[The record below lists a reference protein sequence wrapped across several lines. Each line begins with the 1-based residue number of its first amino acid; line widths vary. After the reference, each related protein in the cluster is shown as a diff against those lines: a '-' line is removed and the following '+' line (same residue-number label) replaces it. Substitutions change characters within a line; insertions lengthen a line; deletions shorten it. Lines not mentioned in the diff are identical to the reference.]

1 MNKIFLLMLSFLLIP
16 IISVANPVTSADST
30 KCDTINVVSDST
42 ASILHFDASLSH
54 IDGALSKRDK
64 QFTSALSRLDYNKY
78 RLHHAA
84 CVALPVAV
92 SGLAL
97 SPIDNWVA
105 SQVQTGM
112 PNFGATVDDYLQY
125 APFAAQGIMALC
137 GVDGSSGG
145 LLEVITADALS
156 ISMMAAAVYGLK
168 YTVSRTRPNGEDDV
182 SFPSGHTAKAFL
194 GATLLAHEYGHI
206 VEYEYFYDIWE
217 TAKRNN
223 RRFNYKQ
230 VDKDLRDMIMRRTMK
245 KSGEKLSITEFK
257 NKYFSKYARASQNN
271 EWFAEAFCQLM
282 VGEQNEFTEALKEWL
297 EEFYE

>member
-206 VEYEYFYDIWE
+206 SPWIPIAGYSVA
-217 TAKRNN
+217 TATGVLRVLNNYHYVSDVLVGAAIGILTAELGYWAKDAIFKRYSLHRTKRMQMHNHI
-223 RRFNYKQ
+223 
-230 VDKDLRDMIMRRTMK
+230 LR
-245 KSGEKLSITEFK
+245 
-257 NKYFSKYARASQNN
+257 YY
-271 EWFAEAFCQLM
+271 
-282 VGEQNEFTEALKEWL
+282 
-297 EEFYE
+297 

>member
-42 ASILHFDASLSH
+42 TSILHFDASLSH
-54 IDGALSKRDK
+54 IDGALSKRDR

-112 PNFGATVDDYLQY
+112 PNFGTTVDDYLQY

-168 YTVSRTRPNGEDDV
+168 YTVSRTRPNGEDNV

-206 VEYEYFYDIWE
+206 SPWIPIAGYSVATATGVLRVLNNYHYVSDVLVGAAIGILTVELGYW
-217 TAKRNN
+217 AKDAIFKRYSLHRTKRMQMHNHI
-223 RRFNYKQ
+223 
-230 VDKDLRDMIMRRTMK
+230 LR
-245 KSGEKLSITEFK
+245 
-257 NKYFSKYARASQNN
+257 YY
-271 EWFAEAFCQLM
+271 
-282 VGEQNEFTEALKEWL
+282 
-297 EEFYE
+297 

>member
-1 MNKIFLLMLSFLLIP
+1 MNKVLPILLSFLLIS
-16 IISVANPVTSADST
+16 IISVANPVTSGDSI
-30 KCDTINVVSDST
+30 KSDTINLVPDST
-42 ASILHFDASLSH
+42 ASVLHFDASLSH
-54 IDGALSKRDK
+54 IDGTLSKRDK
-64 QFTSALSRLDYNKY
+64 QLMSALSRLDYNKY

-112 PNFGATVDDYLQY
+112 ANFGTKVDDYLQY

-145 LLEVITADALS
+145 LLEVIIADALS

-168 YTVSRTRPNGEDDV
+168 YTVSRTRPNGEDNV

-206 VEYEYFYDIWE
+206 SPWIPIAGYSVA
-217 TAKRNN
+217 TATGVLRVLNNYHYVSDVLVGAAIGILTAELGYWAKDAIFKRYSLHRTKRMQMHNHI
-223 RRFNYKQ
+223 
-230 VDKDLRDMIMRRTMK
+230 LR
-245 KSGEKLSITEFK
+245 
-257 NKYFSKYARASQNN
+257 YY
-271 EWFAEAFCQLM
+271 
-282 VGEQNEFTEALKEWL
+282 
-297 EEFYE
+297 

>member
-1 MNKIFLLMLSFLLIP
+1 MNKISLLMLSFLLIP

-112 PNFGATVDDYLQY
+112 PNFGTTVDDYLQY

-168 YTVSRTRPNGEDDV
+168 FTVSRTRPNGENNV

-206 VEYEYFYDIWE
+206 SPWIPIAGYSVA
-217 TAKRNN
+217 TATGVLRVLNNYHYVSDVLVGAAIGILTAELGYWAKDAIFKRYSLHRTKRMQMHNHI
-223 RRFNYKQ
+223 
-230 VDKDLRDMIMRRTMK
+230 LR
-245 KSGEKLSITEFK
+245 
-257 NKYFSKYARASQNN
+257 YY
-271 EWFAEAFCQLM
+271 
-282 VGEQNEFTEALKEWL
+282 
-297 EEFYE
+297 

>member
-1 MNKIFLLMLSFLLIP
+1 MNKVLPILLSFLLIS
-16 IISVANPVTSADST
+16 IISVANPVTSADSI
-30 KCDTINVVSDST
+30 KSDTINLVSDST
-42 ASILHFDASLSH
+42 ASVLHFDASLSH
-54 IDGALSKRDK
+54 IDGTLSKRDK
-64 QFTSALSRLDYNKY
+64 QLMSTLSRIDYNKY

-92 SGLAL
+92 SGLAF

-112 PNFGATVDDYLQY
+112 ANFGTKVDDYLQY

-168 YTVSRTRPNGEDDV
+168 YTVSRTRPNGEDNV

-206 VEYEYFYDIWE
+206 SPWIPIAGYSVA
-217 TAKRNN
+217 TATGVLRVLNNYHYVSDVLVGAAIGILTAELGYWAKDAIFKRYSLHRTKRMQMHNHI
-223 RRFNYKQ
+223 
-230 VDKDLRDMIMRRTMK
+230 LR
-245 KSGEKLSITEFK
+245 
-257 NKYFSKYARASQNN
+257 YY
-271 EWFAEAFCQLM
+271 
-282 VGEQNEFTEALKEWL
+282 
-297 EEFYE
+297 

>member
-16 IISVANPVTSADST
+16 IISVASPVASTDST

-112 PNFGATVDDYLQY
+112 PNFGTTVDDYLQY

-206 VEYEYFYDIWE
+206 SPWIPIAGYSVA
-217 TAKRNN
+217 TATGVLRVLNNYHYVSDVLVGAAIGILTAELGYWAKDAIFKRYSLHRTKRMQMHNHI
-223 RRFNYKQ
+223 
-230 VDKDLRDMIMRRTMK
+230 LR
-245 KSGEKLSITEFK
+245 
-257 NKYFSKYARASQNN
+257 YY
-271 EWFAEAFCQLM
+271 
-282 VGEQNEFTEALKEWL
+282 
-297 EEFYE
+297 

>member
-1 MNKIFLLMLSFLLIP
+1 MNKIFPLILSFLLIP
-16 IISVANPVTSADST
+16 IISVANPVTSAELI
-30 KCDTINVVSDST
+30 KGDTINLVSDST
-42 ASILHFDASLSH
+42 ASVLHFDASLSH
-54 IDGALSKRDK
+54 IDGTLPKRDK
-64 QFTSALSRLDYNKY
+64 QLMSALPRLDYNKY

-97 SPIDNWVA
+97 SPIDTWVA

-112 PNFGATVDDYLQY
+112 ANFGTKVDDYLQY

-168 YTVSRTRPNGEDDV
+168 YTVSRERPNGEDNV

-206 VEYEYFYDIWE
+206 SPWIPIAGYSVA
-217 TAKRNN
+217 TATGVLRVLNNYHYVSDVLVGAAIGVLTAELGYWAKDAIFKRYSLHRTKRMQMHNHI
-223 RRFNYKQ
+223 
-230 VDKDLRDMIMRRTMK
+230 LR
-245 KSGEKLSITEFK
+245 
-257 NKYFSKYARASQNN
+257 YY
-271 EWFAEAFCQLM
+271 
-282 VGEQNEFTEALKEWL
+282 
-297 EEFYE
+297 

>member
-1 MNKIFLLMLSFLLIP
+1 MNKIFPLILSFLLIP
-16 IISVANPVTSADST
+16 IISVANPVTSADLI
-30 KCDTINVVSDST
+30 KGDTIDLVSDST
-42 ASILHFDASLSH
+42 ASVLHFDASLSH
-54 IDGALSKRDK
+54 IDGTLSKRDK
-64 QFTSALSRLDYNKY
+64 QLMSALPRLDYNKY

-97 SPIDNWVA
+97 SPIDTWVA

-112 PNFGATVDDYLQY
+112 ANFGTKVDDYLQY

-168 YTVSRTRPNGEDDV
+168 YTVSRTRPNGEDNV

-206 VEYEYFYDIWE
+206 SPWIPIAGYGVA
-217 TAKRNN
+217 TATGVLRVLNNYHYVSDVLVGAAIGILTAELGYWAKDAIFKRYSLHRTKRMQMHNHI
-223 RRFNYKQ
+223 
-230 VDKDLRDMIMRRTMK
+230 LR
-245 KSGEKLSITEFK
+245 
-257 NKYFSKYARASQNN
+257 YY
-271 EWFAEAFCQLM
+271 
-282 VGEQNEFTEALKEWL
+282 
-297 EEFYE
+297 

>member
-16 IISVANPVTSADST
+16 IISVASPVASTDST

-105 SQVQTGM
+105 SQVQTEM
-112 PNFGATVDDYLQY
+112 TNFGTTVDDYLQY

-156 ISMMAAAVYGLK
+156 ISMMSAAVYGLK

-194 GATLLAHEYGHI
+194 GATLLAHEYGHLSPWI
-206 VEYEYFYDIWE
+206 PIAGYSVA
-217 TAKRNN
+217 TATGVLRVLNNYHYVSDVLVGAAIGILTAELGYWAKDAIFKRYSLHRTKRMQMHNHI
-223 RRFNYKQ
+223 
-230 VDKDLRDMIMRRTMK
+230 LR
-245 KSGEKLSITEFK
+245 
-257 NKYFSKYARASQNN
+257 YY
-271 EWFAEAFCQLM
+271 
-282 VGEQNEFTEALKEWL
+282 
-297 EEFYE
+297 

>member
-1 MNKIFLLMLSFLLIP
+1 MLSFLLIP

-54 IDGALSKRDK
+54 IDGTLSKRDK
-64 QFTSALSRLDYNKY
+64 QLMSTLPRIDYNKY

-97 SPIDNWVA
+97 SPIDTWVA

-112 PNFGATVDDYLQY
+112 ANFGTKVDDYLQY

-168 YTVSRTRPNGEDDV
+168 YTVSRTRPNGEDNV
-182 SFPSGHTAKAFL
+182 SFPSGHTTKAFL

-206 VEYEYFYDIWE
+206 SPWIPIAGYGVA
-217 TAKRNN
+217 TATGVLRVLNNYHYVSDVLVGAAIGILTAELGYWAKDAIFKRYSLHRTKRMQMHNHI
-223 RRFNYKQ
+223 
-230 VDKDLRDMIMRRTMK
+230 LR
-245 KSGEKLSITEFK
+245 
-257 NKYFSKYARASQNN
+257 YY
-271 EWFAEAFCQLM
+271 
-282 VGEQNEFTEALKEWL
+282 
-297 EEFYE
+297 

>member
-16 IISVANPVTSADST
+16 IISVANPVASADST

-206 VEYEYFYDIWE
+206 SPWIPIAGYSVA
-217 TAKRNN
+217 TATGVLRVLNNYHYVSDVLVGAAIGILTAELGYWAKDAIFKRYSLHRTKRMQMHNHI
-223 RRFNYKQ
+223 
-230 VDKDLRDMIMRRTMK
+230 LR
-245 KSGEKLSITEFK
+245 
-257 NKYFSKYARASQNN
+257 YY
-271 EWFAEAFCQLM
+271 
-282 VGEQNEFTEALKEWL
+282 
-297 EEFYE
+297 

>member
-1 MNKIFLLMLSFLLIP
+1 MNKVLPILLSFLLIS
-16 IISVANPVTSADST
+16 IISVANPVTSGDSI
-30 KCDTINVVSDST
+30 KSDTINLVPDST
-42 ASILHFDASLSH
+42 ASVLHFDASLSH
-54 IDGALSKRDK
+54 IDGTLSKRDK
-64 QFTSALSRLDYNKY
+64 QLMSTLSRIDYNKY

-112 PNFGATVDDYLQY
+112 ANFGTKVDDYLQY

-145 LLEVITADALS
+145 LLEVIIADALS

-168 YTVSRTRPNGEDDV
+168 YTVSRTRPNGEDNV

-206 VEYEYFYDIWE
+206 SPWIPIAGYSVA
-217 TAKRNN
+217 TATGVLRVLNNYHYVSDVLVGAAIGILTAELGYWAKDAIFKRYSLHRTKRMQMHNHI
-223 RRFNYKQ
+223 
-230 VDKDLRDMIMRRTMK
+230 LR
-245 KSGEKLSITEFK
+245 
-257 NKYFSKYARASQNN
+257 YY
-271 EWFAEAFCQLM
+271 
-282 VGEQNEFTEALKEWL
+282 
-297 EEFYE
+297 

>member
-54 IDGALSKRDK
+54 IDGALSKRDR

-78 RLHHAA
+78 RFHHAA

-112 PNFGATVDDYLQY
+112 PSFGTTVDDYLQY

-206 VEYEYFYDIWE
+206 SPWIPIAGYSVA
-217 TAKRNN
+217 TATGVLRVLNNYHYVSDVLVGAAIGILTAELGYWAKDAIFKRYSLHRTKRMQMHNHI
-223 RRFNYKQ
+223 
-230 VDKDLRDMIMRRTMK
+230 LR
-245 KSGEKLSITEFK
+245 
-257 NKYFSKYARASQNN
+257 YY
-271 EWFAEAFCQLM
+271 
-282 VGEQNEFTEALKEWL
+282 
-297 EEFYE
+297 

>member
-16 IISVANPVTSADST
+16 IISVASPVASTDST

-105 SQVQTGM
+105 SQMQTGM
-112 PNFGATVDDYLQY
+112 PNFGTTVDDYLQY

-206 VEYEYFYDIWE
+206 SPWIPIAGYSVA
-217 TAKRNN
+217 TATGVLRVLNNYHYVSDVLVGAAIGILTAELGYWAKDAIFKRYSLHRTKRMQMHNHI
-223 RRFNYKQ
+223 
-230 VDKDLRDMIMRRTMK
+230 LR
-245 KSGEKLSITEFK
+245 
-257 NKYFSKYARASQNN
+257 YY
-271 EWFAEAFCQLM
+271 
-282 VGEQNEFTEALKEWL
+282 
-297 EEFYE
+297 

>member
-1 MNKIFLLMLSFLLIP
+1 MNKVLPILLSFLLIS
-16 IISVANPVTSADST
+16 IISVANPVTSGDSI
-30 KCDTINVVSDST
+30 KSDTINLVPDST
-42 ASILHFDASLSH
+42 ASVLHFDASLSH
-54 IDGALSKRDK
+54 IDGTLSKRDK
-64 QFTSALSRLDYNKY
+64 QLMSALSRIDYNKY

-112 PNFGATVDDYLQY
+112 ANFGTKVDDYLQY

-168 YTVSRTRPNGEDDV
+168 YTVSRTRPNGEDNV

-206 VEYEYFYDIWE
+206 SPWIPIAGYSVA
-217 TAKRNN
+217 TATGVLRVLNNYHYVSDVLVGAAIGILTAELGYWAKDAIFKRYSLHRTKRMQMHNHI
-223 RRFNYKQ
+223 
-230 VDKDLRDMIMRRTMK
+230 LR
-245 KSGEKLSITEFK
+245 
-257 NKYFSKYARASQNN
+257 YY
-271 EWFAEAFCQLM
+271 
-282 VGEQNEFTEALKEWL
+282 
-297 EEFYE
+297 

>member
-1 MNKIFLLMLSFLLIP
+1 MNKIFPLVLSFLLIP

-54 IDGALSKRDK
+54 IDGTLSKRDK
-64 QFTSALSRLDYNKY
+64 QFTSVLSRLDYNKY

-112 PNFGATVDDYLQY
+112 PNFGTTVDDYLQY

-206 VEYEYFYDIWE
+206 SPWIPIAGYSVA
-217 TAKRNN
+217 TATGVLRVLNNYHYVSDVLVGAAIGILTAELGYWAKDAIFKRYSLHRTKRMQMHNHI
-223 RRFNYKQ
+223 
-230 VDKDLRDMIMRRTMK
+230 LR
-245 KSGEKLSITEFK
+245 
-257 NKYFSKYARASQNN
+257 YY
-271 EWFAEAFCQLM
+271 
-282 VGEQNEFTEALKEWL
+282 
-297 EEFYE
+297 

>member
-30 KCDTINVVSDST
+30 KCDTINLVSDST
-42 ASILHFDASLSH
+42 TSILHFDASLSH
-54 IDGALSKRDK
+54 IDGALSMRDK

-112 PNFGATVDDYLQY
+112 PNFGTTVDDYLQY

-168 YTVSRTRPNGEDDV
+168 YTVSRTRPNGEDNV

-206 VEYEYFYDIWE
+206 SPWIPIAGYSVA
-217 TAKRNN
+217 TATGVLRVLNNYHYVSDVLVGAAIGILTAELGYWAKDAIFKRYSLHRTKRMQMHNHI
-223 RRFNYKQ
+223 
-230 VDKDLRDMIMRRTMK
+230 LR
-245 KSGEKLSITEFK
+245 
-257 NKYFSKYARASQNN
+257 YY
-271 EWFAEAFCQLM
+271 
-282 VGEQNEFTEALKEWL
+282 
-297 EEFYE
+297 

>member
-1 MNKIFLLMLSFLLIP
+1 MNKIFYLILSFLLIP
-16 IISVANPVTSADST
+16 IISVANPVISADSI
-30 KCDTINVVSDST
+30 KSDTINLVSDST
-42 ASILHFDASLSH
+42 VSVLHFDASISH
-54 IDGALSKRDK
+54 IDGTLSKRDK
-64 QFTSALSRLDYNKY
+64 QLMSALSRLDYNKY

-97 SPIDNWVA
+97 SPIDTWVA

-112 PNFGATVDDYLQY
+112 ANFGTKVDDYLQY

-145 LLEVITADALS
+145 LLEVIAADALS

-168 YTVSRTRPNGEDDV
+168 YTVSRTRPNGEDNV

-206 VEYEYFYDIWE
+206 SPWIPIAGYSVA
-217 TAKRNN
+217 TATGVLRVLNNYHYVSDVLVGAAIGILTAELGYWAKDAIFKRYSLHRTKRMQMHNHI
-223 RRFNYKQ
+223 
-230 VDKDLRDMIMRRTMK
+230 LR
-245 KSGEKLSITEFK
+245 
-257 NKYFSKYARASQNN
+257 YY
-271 EWFAEAFCQLM
+271 
-282 VGEQNEFTEALKEWL
+282 
-297 EEFYE
+297 

>member
-1 MNKIFLLMLSFLLIP
+1 MNKVLPILLSFLLIS
-16 IISVANPVTSADST
+16 IISVANPVPSADSI
-30 KCDTINVVSDST
+30 KSDTINHVSDFT
-42 ASILHFDASLSH
+42 ASVLHFDASLSH
-54 IDGALSKRDK
+54 IDGTLSKRDK
-64 QFTSALSRLDYNKY
+64 QLTSALSRIDYNKY

-84 CVALPVAV
+84 RVALPVAV

-112 PNFGATVDDYLQY
+112 ANFGTKVDDYLQY
-125 APFAAQGIMALC
+125 ASFAAQGIMALC

-168 YTVSRTRPNGEDDV
+168 YTVSRTRPNGEDNV

-206 VEYEYFYDIWE
+206 SPWIPIAGYSVA
-217 TAKRNN
+217 TATGVLRVLNNYHYVSDVLVGAAIGILTAELGYWAKDAIFKRYSLHRTKRMQMHNHI
-223 RRFNYKQ
+223 
-230 VDKDLRDMIMRRTMK
+230 LR
-245 KSGEKLSITEFK
+245 
-257 NKYFSKYARASQNN
+257 YY
-271 EWFAEAFCQLM
+271 
-282 VGEQNEFTEALKEWL
+282 
-297 EEFYE
+297 